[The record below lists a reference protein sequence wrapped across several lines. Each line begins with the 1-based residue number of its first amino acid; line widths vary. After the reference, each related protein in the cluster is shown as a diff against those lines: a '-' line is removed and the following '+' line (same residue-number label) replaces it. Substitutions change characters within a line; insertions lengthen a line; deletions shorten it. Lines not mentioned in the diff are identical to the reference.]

1 LIPFG
6 LLAEI
11 AGRVYYKKIQLLT
24 NKQIGSNF
32 SNMIDGFPDS
42 PYRGDS
48 KAETPHADSDDDSL
62 FDSASGT
69 VLDPVLEST
78 LRQEGFLA
86 FTNGKKMRQV
96 AERLREEKPG
106 EFDLAE
112 QMTEAIRV
120 SVDDYEDPEESWRS
134 QERSE
139 RIFGVFDTMANL
151 ATPEE
156 MERFLNSDAAASL
169 TSEWGDD
176 KLNVF
181 LRRYEHLGS
190 SYRQEKPGG
199 PEKLKLL
206 TRYVLG
212 QVIEE
217 GEEVFLD
224 PHREET
230 TKKPESDHAPF
241 IPSQI
246 PQIRA
251 DSFIGIAIPQKPAKS
266 SSLDAVEIDGIT
278 DVCYSDAMGIA
289 AAKERIAN
297 NPPDSEKLLQLANS
311 SPGWRRRFRVS
322 DYAYNER
329 ERMVRVFQAAQI
341 VRLNRMKKALI
352 IDKYPT

>member
-1 LIPFG
+1 MVDNYPSSPFRHH
-6 LLAEI
+6 AE
-11 AGRVYYKKIQLLT
+11 AEL
-24 NKQIGSNF
+24 S
-32 SNMIDGFPDS
+32 SDS
-42 PYRGDS
+42 VCGDS
-48 KAETPHADSDDDSL
+48 LA
-62 FDSASGT
+62 DSASG
-69 VLDPVLEST
+69 LDPDLESI
-78 LRQEGFLA
+78 LRKDRFSS
-86 FTNGKKMRQV
+86 FVDGKKIVQIIRGLQ
-96 AERLREEKPG
+96 EKAPE
-106 EFDLAE
+106 EFDIAGQMAE
-112 QMTEAIRV
+112 AVRV
-120 SVDDYEDPEESWRS
+120 SLDDYKDPEEGWRS

-139 RIFGVFDTMANL
+139 RGLAVFDTMANL
-151 ATPEE
+151 ATPKE
-156 MERFLNSDAAASL
+156 MKQFLRSCILKRLRN
-169 TSEWGDD
+169 EWSGS
-176 KLNVF
+176 LNV
-181 LRRYEHLGS
+181 LPKRYNYLGYS
-190 SYRQEKPGG
+190 HRSEEKPDN

-217 GEEVFLD
+217 GEEVSLD

-251 DSFIGIAIPQKPAKS
+251 DSFIGIPKKTAKS
-266 SSLDAVEIDGIT
+266 SALDAVEIDGNT
-278 DVCYSDAMGIA
+278 DACCSYAMGIA